1 MNGLKLL
8 RTVVFCVVVSSLFP
22 SCYSYYAH
30 RWRNDANGQT
40 LYRNAYGK
48 NNEGIWKDLS
58 GKKYRAVFRSES
70 DFYLDDAE
78 LVRREKLYRMRPI

>member
-22 SCYSYYAH
+22 SCHSYYTH
-30 RWRNDANGQT
+30 KWRNDANGQT

-58 GKKYRAVFRSES
+58 GKK
-70 DFYLDDAE
+70 
-78 LVRREKLYRMRPI
+78 I